1 MFGTLVRRLRED
13 RGMTQA
19 DLAAASG
26 VDQPNVSA
34 IETGRRNPSAATFA
48 RLVAS
53 CGYELAAVAGD
64 RTVFLPPDPEVEPTA
79 APPAMTTEERRR
91 ALVAVLEVSDAIVRS
106 R

>member
-1 MFGTLVRRLRED
+1 MFGILVRRLRED
-13 RGMTQA
+13 RAMSQA

-34 IETGRRNPSAATFA
+34 IETGRRIPSAATFE

-53 CGYELAAVAGD
+53 CGYQLAAVAGD
-64 RTVFLPPDPEVEPTA
+64 RTVFLEPDPEVEPTET
-79 APPAMTTEERRR
+79 PPEMTSEERRG

-106 R
+106 G